1 MNNKFHIFIF
11 KNNKKKKKLKS
22 FVRENLAIKYYEE
35 IMSKSNSVLFDKKF
49 ENGKDCEFELG
60 LLKKGKTN
68 GEPIYIKDDLGLVIT
83 KLKKIVEKNTTF
95 SSGYNFNDIKS
106 IDVVFIF
113 LEIVRFTKGK
123 AVKLTYFDDE
133 LGEEKIIEFSSNYFN
148 YFRLSEEVMEHYN
161 KDSKEF
167 IIEDFKFS
175 LPSIGVENCVTN
187 YLIDKSDD
195 YDVVKYNEFNYDFIF
210 FLGNKRSVNFNEI
223 DNLIQIFNYDIEESD
238 SKKVRKVIKMF
249 QPIQKYSL
257 KRGNKIIEINSKID
271 LEKIWK

>member
-1 MNNKFHIFIF
+1 MNLVNL
-11 KNNKKKKKLKS
+11 LK
-22 FVRENLAIKYYEE
+22 
-35 IMSKSNSVLFDKKF
+35 
-49 ENGKDCEFELG
+49 G
-60 LLKKGKTN
+60 LLNLQKKVDIKSLPSQGLFYNNDFEIIIKKAN
-68 GEPIYIKDDLGLVIT
+68 VGDIIEYEHDYIKDDLGLVIT

-195 YDVVKYNEFNYDFIF
+195 YDVAKYNEFNYDFIF

-238 SKKVRKVIKMF
+238 SRKVRKVIKMF

>member
-1 MNNKFHIFIF
+1 MNLVNL
-11 KNNKKKKKLKS
+11 LK
-22 FVRENLAIKYYEE
+22 
-35 IMSKSNSVLFDKKF
+35 
-49 ENGKDCEFELG
+49 G
-60 LLKKGKTN
+60 LLNLQKKVDIKSLPSQGLFYNNDFEIIIKKADV
-68 GEPIYIKDDLGLVIT
+68 GDIIEYEHDYIKDDLGLVIT

-123 AVKLTYFDDE
+123 AVNLTYFDDE

-195 YDVVKYNEFNYDFIF
+195 YDVAKYNEFNYDFIF
-210 FLGNKRSVNFNEI
+210 FLGNKRSINFNEI

>member
-1 MNNKFHIFIF
+1 MNLINL
-11 KNNKKKKKLKS
+11 LK
-22 FVRENLAIKYYEE
+22 
-35 IMSKSNSVLFDKKF
+35 
-49 ENGKDCEFELG
+49 G
-60 LLKKGKTN
+60 LLNLQKKVDIKSLPSQGLFYNNDFEIIIKKADV
-68 GEPIYIKDDLGLVIT
+68 GDIIEYEHDYIKDDLGLVIT

-123 AVKLTYFDDE
+123 AVNLTYFDDE

-195 YDVVKYNEFNYDFIF
+195 YDVAKYNEFNYDFIF
-210 FLGNKRSVNFNEI
+210 FLGNKRSINFNEI

>member
-1 MNNKFHIFIF
+1 MNLVNL
-11 KNNKKKKKLKS
+11 LK
-22 FVRENLAIKYYEE
+22 
-35 IMSKSNSVLFDKKF
+35 
-49 ENGKDCEFELG
+49 G
-60 LLKKGKTN
+60 LLNLQKKVDIKSLPSQGLFYNNDFEIIIKKADV
-68 GEPIYIKDDLGLVIT
+68 GDIIEYEHDYIKDDLGLVIT

-113 LEIVRFTKGK
+113 LEIVIFTKGK

-195 YDVVKYNEFNYDFIF
+195 YDVAKYNEFNYDFIF
-210 FLGNKRSVNFNEI
+210 FLGNKRSISFNEI

-238 SKKVRKVIKMF
+238 SKKIRKVIKMF